1 MALHSAEK
9 RLTIPLFGNEDLARA
24 IAAAGNYQLGS
35 LETRNFP
42 DGESYLRFLD
52 DVEGRDVDL
61 IYTRHIPI
69 ITSYRDFLR
78 RMQLASLKTVLS
90 IWHPPLSGLLRQDK
104 RFKSGDVIIE

>member
-35 LETRNFP
+35 LETRNFT

-69 ITSYRDFLR
+69 ITSYRDFAADAAR
-78 RMQLASLKTVLS
+78 EFKDRSVNLA
-90 IWHPPLSGLLRQDK
+90 PPLSGLLRQDK